1 MVSNRSLQAAV
12 LAAII
17 VLAAYSWLF
26 GGTRFERAR
35 WLEANSATRTRA
47 DMVDDL
53 VSRYRLRGRSYVQ
66 VVNLLGPPTRTDRWP
81 DWELTYALG
90 PRRAWLAGNR
100 EWLLLDVDRAGRVID
115 YQVTHD

>member
-1 MVSNRSLQAAV
+1 MVSNRSLQAVV
-12 LAAII
+12 LAAIL
-17 VLAAYSWLF
+17 VLAAYSWLL
-26 GGTRFERAR
+26 GGTRFERAK
-35 WLEANSATRTRA
+35 WLEAGPATRTRA

-53 VSRYRLRGRSYVQ
+53 VKRYRIRGRTYVQ

-81 DWELTYALG
+81 DRELAYALG

-100 EWLLLDVDRAGRVID
+100 EWLLLDVDRFGRVVD